1 MVLISAGNN
10 LETVAVIIGL
20 DLHELNRSSC
30 LPGTVCATIFHMEC
44 LFAVVNILVLR
55 FDDVIQ
61 M

>member
-1 MVLISAGNN
+1 